1 MNKNILVQVN
11 DVYKHFGPTK
21 AVDGVS
27 LVINKGEICGLV
39 GENGSGKSTLLSLLS
54 GIQRR
59 DAGEIYLEGEKYNP
73 KNLTD
78 ANKKGVSM
86 IVQEA
91 NTIRNLTVAENMFLG
106 IEDEFMKHGFR
117 NIKKMNAMAR
127 RSLDAVGLTDI
138 KEDEDVANY
147 SMEQRKLIELVKA
160 SMVRPKLLMIDETST
175 ALSQTGR
182 DELYKLI
189 HTTKERGDSILMISH
204 DLQEVLTLCDRIIIM
219 RDGKIVDEVA
229 SAEVDETRLKNLM
242 VGREVS
248 GQYYREDYDTT
259 ISDEVVMKV
268 SNLSVGQRVKD
279 VSFELHKGEI
289 LGFGGLSES
298 GMHELGKAIFGI
310 EYDVTGTVTLSNAD
324 VIKTIDDSVK
334 HDIGYISKNRDT
346 ESLFNQMDIN
356 DNIAATCMEKIGGR
370 GFVTKKKRYKFAE
383 ESAGILNVKMYSVE
397 QIVGT
402 LSGGNKQKVVLAKW
416 IARGTE
422 IFIMDSPTRGIDVG
436 VKAIIYNMLDNLR
449 KEGKSLII
457 ISEELLELIG
467 MCDRVII
474 LKDGEISGEFKRSP
488 ELDEETLVQCMV

>member
-1 MNKNILVQVN
+1 MSENILIQVN
-11 DVYKHFGPTK
+11 DIYKHFGATK

-27 LVINKGEICGLV
+27 IVVNKGEVCGLV

-54 GIQRR
+54 GILRR
-59 DAGEIYLEGEKYNP
+59 DAGEVFMEGEPYNP

-91 NTIRNLTVAENMFLG
+91 NTIKGLTVAENMFLG
-106 IEDEFMKHGFR
+106 IEDEFMNHGIR

-127 RSLDAVGLTDI
+127 EQLDRVGLKDI
-138 KEDEDVANY
+138 KEDEDVINY

-160 SMVRPKLLMIDETST
+160 STVKPKLLMIDETST

-189 HTTKERGDSILMISH
+189 HATRDRGDSVLVISH
-204 DLQEVLTLCDRIIIM
+204 DLQEVLMLCDRIIIM
-219 RDGKIVDEVA
+219 RDGKIV
-229 SAEVDETRLKNLM
+229 AEVNSSDVDEAKLKNLM
-242 VGREVS
+242 VGREIS
-248 GQYYREDYDTT
+248 GHYYREDFDTP

-268 SNLSVGQRVKD
+268 ENISAGKRVKD

-310 EYDVTGTVTLSNAD
+310 EYDVNGKVTLANGD
-324 VIKTIDDSVK
+324 VIRTIDDSVK
-334 HDIGYISKNRDT
+334 HDIGYISKNRDS

-356 DNIAATCMEKIGGR
+356 DNIAATCMGNIGGK
-370 GFVTKKKRYKFAE
+370 GFVSKRKRRAFADE
-383 ESAGILNVKMYSVE
+383 KAKILNIKMNDVE

-402 LSGGNKQKVVLAKW
+402 LSGGNKQKVVLTKW

-436 VKAIIYNMLDNLR
+436 VKAIIYGMLDDLR
-449 KEGKSLII
+449 KQGKSLII

-467 MCDRVII
+467 MCDRVIV
-474 LKDGEISGEFKRSP
+474 LKDGEISGEFKRTP
-488 ELDEETLVQCMV
+488 ELNEETLVQCMV